1 MFLSN
6 IFIYIIYFLIHNKI
20 EVVKLDIEKELRIL
34 MLKEDKSVKDVAQ
47 ALGTTGQNISNKLR
61 RNNLTISTLEDIAK
75 AIGYKVNI
83 TFTKI

>member
-1 MFLSN
+1 M
-6 IFIYIIYFLIHNKI
+6 
-20 EVVKLDIEKELRIL
+20 DIEKELRIL
-34 MLKEDKSVKDVAQ
+34 MIKENKTVKEIGD

-83 TFTKI
+83 TFTKIK

>member
-1 MFLSN
+1 M
-6 IFIYIIYFLIHNKI
+6 
-20 EVVKLDIEKELRIL
+20 DIEKELRIL
-34 MLKEDKSVKDVAQ
+34 MIKENKTVKDIGD

-83 TFTKI
+83 TFTKIK

>member
-1 MFLSN
+1 M
-6 IFIYIIYFLIHNKI
+6 
-20 EVVKLDIEKELRIL
+20 DIEQELRIL
-34 MLKEDKSVKDVAQ
+34 MLKEHKTVKEIGE
-47 ALGTTGQNISNKLR
+47 ALGTTGQNISSKLR

>member
-1 MFLSN
+1 M
-6 IFIYIIYFLIHNKI
+6 
-20 EVVKLDIEKELRIL
+20 DIEKELRIL